1 MFTYGFPHM
10 QPMQAYRL
18 VYKLMSGHQL
28 ADKPAVLSPTS
39 YHCSTPRW
47 GWVGEDGNDL
57 LSQRQAPVSSALG
70 RLTTVFGMGTGGAT
84 PRPSP
89 PSSLP
94 SFGRL
99 KSICLD
105 TARDPA
111 SGTPDEGASGAPS
124 ALSTASLRRLP
135 AVHVRPIHQVI
146 SLGPYSLAGWE
157 TSSCGGLRT

>member
-1 MFTYGFPHM
+1 VDEG
-10 QPMQAYRL
+10 
-18 VYKLMSGHQL
+18 
-28 ADKPAVLSPTS
+28 
-39 YHCSTPRW
+39 
-47 GWVGEDGNDL
+47 GNDL

-89 PSSLP
+89 PS
-94 SFGRL
+94 G
-99 KSICLD
+99 
-105 TARDPA
+105 PA
-111 SGTPDEGASGAPS
+111 KASQAHNVGHCTRSGEWHALEGASGAPS